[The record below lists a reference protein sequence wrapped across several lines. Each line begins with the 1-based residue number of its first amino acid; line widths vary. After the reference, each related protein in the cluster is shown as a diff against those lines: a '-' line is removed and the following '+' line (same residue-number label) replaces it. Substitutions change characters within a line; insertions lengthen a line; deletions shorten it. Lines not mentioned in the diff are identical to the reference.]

1 MSDKNTA
8 AFFRAEGVLISRGVV
23 HAATWMAAQRAGL
36 RERAIRF
43 GQAALAAPVFGLLG
57 QNDRSLGS
65 RVAHLAYRDMTEDRI
80 HVLAEEY
87 VDDMLEDKVLDS
99 GVELLKKARA
109 AGHRVVVLSEGISE
123 IMERAVERYFRGV
136 DHMVCNRL
144 EYKGHK
150 ATGKL
155 IDPVIGGYE
164 GGRWVQAYAAEH
176 DIDLARSV
184 AYAGH
189 GPDLLLLSA
198 VGQPCVVNPDFT
210 LRKAAREADWPV
222 VDYSA

>member
-1 MSDKNTA
+1 MSDKSTA

-36 RERAIRF
+36 RERTLRF
-43 GQAALAAPVFGLLG
+43 GQAVLAAPVFGLLG
-57 QNDRSLGS
+57 QNDRSLGN

-87 VDDMLEDKVLDS
+87 VDDMLGDWVLDS
-99 GVELLKKARA
+99 GQELLKKARA

-123 IMERAVERYFRGV
+123 IMERAVDKYFRGV
-136 DHMVCNRL
+136 DHLVCNRL
-144 EYKGHK
+144 EYKKAK

-155 IDPVIGGYE
+155 LDPVIGGYE

-176 DIDLARSV
+176 EIDLSRSI

>member
-1 MSDKNTA
+1 MSDKRTA
-8 AFFRAEGVLISRGVV
+8 AFFRAEGVLYSRGVV

-36 RERAIRF
+36 RERTLRF
-43 GQAALAAPVFGLLG
+43 GQAVLAAPVFGLLG
-57 QNDRSLGS
+57 QNDRSLGN

-87 VDDMLEDKVLDS
+87 VEDMLDDKILDS
-99 GVELLKKARA
+99 GQELLKKARQ
-109 AGHRVVVLSEGISE
+109 AGHLVVVLSESIVE
-123 IMERAVERYFRGV
+123 IMERAVEKYFRGV
-136 DHMVCNRL
+136 DHLVCNHL
-144 EYKGHK
+144 EYKAHK
-150 ATGKL
+150 STGKL
-155 IDPVIGGYE
+155 LDPVIGGYE
-164 GGRWVQAYAAEH
+164 GGRWVQAFAAEH
-176 DIDLARSV
+176 DIDLSRSV